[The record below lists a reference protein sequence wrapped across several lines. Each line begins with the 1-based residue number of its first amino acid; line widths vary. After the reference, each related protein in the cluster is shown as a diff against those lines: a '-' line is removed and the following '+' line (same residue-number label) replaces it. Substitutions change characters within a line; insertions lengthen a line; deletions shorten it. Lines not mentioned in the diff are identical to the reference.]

1 MMKRFLTMITAAI
14 LLLTAVCTAM
24 ADGVTFSTKYFTLQ
38 LPDGWETETDLESTE
53 EDADEDADDALVL
66 EMDQESEQAQETLG
80 FFGEPSDEGLVAAAY
95 LVYYKEMK
103 DVKLW
108 DASEEEL
115 KEYTD
120 GLLKDLEDV
129 KPELI
134 GVVKADK
141 VPLVLIKG
149 SDEDGEFLYADT
161 VTNGYAIEFEFY
173 ISDAE
178 GEKQLP
184 FTDAQ
189 IEQVKTILA
198 TFKPAA

>member
-1 MMKRFLTMITAAI
+1 MMKRFLTMITAAV
-14 LLLTAVCTAM
+14 LLLTGVCTAM

-38 LPDGWETETDLESTE
+38 LPDGWETETAPESTE
-53 EDADEDADDALVL
+53 EDEEEDPDDALDP

>member
-1 MMKRFLTMITAAI
+1 M
-14 LLLTAVCTAM
+14 
-24 ADGVTFSTKYFTLQ
+24 
-38 LPDGWETETDLESTE
+38 
-53 EDADEDADDALVL
+53 L

-129 KPELI
+129 HPELI

>member
-184 FTDAQ
+184 FIDAQ

>member
-53 EDADEDADDALVL
+53 EDEEEDPDDALVL

-184 FTDAQ
+184 FTDTQ